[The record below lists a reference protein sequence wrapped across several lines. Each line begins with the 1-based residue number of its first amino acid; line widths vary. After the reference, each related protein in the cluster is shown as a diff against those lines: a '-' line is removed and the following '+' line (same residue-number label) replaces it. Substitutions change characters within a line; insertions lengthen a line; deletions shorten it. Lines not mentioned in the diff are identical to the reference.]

1 MDYNELESHFVDLGG
16 HFIAGSYKI
25 QQSLEK
31 VEAYL
36 FDWDGVFND
45 GRKGPGLHSSYTETD
60 ASGLRLLRYAHYRAT
75 GKIPRL
81 GIITGAENPA
91 AAEMLSRMHGDALYS
106 KAIPKDKALRHFCD
120 QNGITPK
127 QCVYSFDD
135 TLDLSVAREVA
146 VRFCIGR
153 LATPIFTDYVIN
165 ENLADYL
172 TACQG
177 NEFAVREISE
187 LLIGLL
193 GQAKEAFEH
202 ASKDSADYQ
211 NFKKAL
217 QSHQLRRFRMEA
229 GEISP
234 EGEK

>member
-1 MDYNELESHFVDLGG
+1 MDYNDLESHFVDLGG
-16 HFIAGSYKI
+16 QFVLGSYKI
-25 QQSLEK
+25 QQALEN
-31 VEAYL
+31 VEAYV

-45 GRKGPGLHSSYTETD
+45 GRKGPGLHSGYTETD

-75 GKIPRL
+75 GKIPHL
-81 GIITGAENPA
+81 VIITGAENPA
-91 AAEMLSRMHGDALYS
+91 AAEMLERMHGDALYS
-106 KAIPKDKALRHFCD
+106 KAIPKDQALQHFCESA
-120 QNGITPK
+120 GISPK

-135 TLDLSVAREVA
+135 TLDLSVARLVA

-153 LATPIFTDYVIN
+153 LATPMFTEYVIQN
-165 ENLADYL
+165 DLADYI

-193 GQAKEAFEH
+193 GQAEEAFEH
-202 ASKDSADYQ
+202 ASRDSEDYQ

-217 QSHQLRRFRMEA
+217 REHELAQFSMEA
-229 GEISP
+229 GQILP
-234 EGEK
+234 RGEQ